1 MARKKPVKAS
11 ELDEVIASF
20 ESREQRHA
28 ERFAYGDAPK
38 AIETGRIHIGTVE
51 EFFSKI
57 NVAAVKLTG
66 KLSVGDIIEIGT
78 EEEAI
83 RQRVSSMQIDRQDVQ
98 EADDGDSVGIKTKY
112 RVPIGSGVYRIG

>member
-1 MARKKPVKAS
+1 MARRKPIKS
-11 ELDEVIASF
+11 SDLDDVIASLEAR
-20 ESREQRHA
+20 ESRYAQLPA
-28 ERFAYGDAPK
+28 AAADIK
-38 AIETGRIHIGTVE
+38 GRILIGTVE
-51 EFFSKI
+51 QFFGKI
-57 NVAAVKLTG
+57 NVVAVKLSG